1 MGISDPFEAAVWYLA
16 FVVAVTTH
24 EAAHGLVAYLGGDST
39 AYSAG
44 QVSLNPIPHMRRE
57 PFGMILVPL
66 LTVFMRGWPIGWA
79 STPYDPLW
87 EQRYP
92 RRAAWMA
99 AAGPGANLALA
110 LLSLLVLRAGLE
122 AGLFYA
128 PDRVSFSSYVGA
140 ETQLLQNFGRFLSM
154 LLTVDAVLFLFNLIP
169 MPPLDGA
176 AILGLFLPAE
186 TALRLRE
193 ALRTGPAAV
202 FGLIVAWMLFAQIGG
217 PLFGLLVA
225 LVHPGGVYR

>member
-44 QVSLNPIPHMRRE
+44 QVSLNPVPHMRRE

-79 STPYDPLW
+79 STPYDPRW
-87 EQRYP
+87 ERRYP

-110 LLSLLVLRAGLE
+110 LLSLAVLRAGLE
-122 AGLFYA
+122 TGLFHA

-140 ETQLLQNFGRFLSM
+140 ETQLLQNLGRFLSM
-154 LLTVDAVLFLFNLIP
+154 LLTVDSVLFLFNLIP
-169 MPPLDGA
+169 VPPLDGA
-176 AILGLFLPAE
+176 AILGLVLPPE
-186 TALRLRE
+186 TALRLRQ
-193 ALRTGPAAV
+193 ALSSGPAAV
-202 FGLIVAWMLFAQIGG
+202 FGLIAAWMLFAQIGG